1 MPRGLDL
8 KMKSIRTRELSLKD
22 GFQKKRINVLYHR
35 DFVLKGLRGVLS
47 NTHDRIK
54 FLFLDINIFK
64 NMSHK

>member
-22 GFQKKRINVLYHR
+22 GFQKKINVLYHR
-35 DFVLKGLRGVLS
+35 DFVLKGLPGVLS

-54 FLFLDINIFK
+54 FFFLDINISK